1 MALCTVV
8 VFFAALI
15 ARSVVLLVAAPP
27 ARLLDEIALR
37 RYAPDMADD
46 RLQGTE
52 IADSVID
59 LIGHTPLVRM
69 KRMREVE
76 QIPSVLAMKMET
88 TNPGG
93 SSKDRPALEM
103 ILAAE
108 REGLLRPGGTIVEPT
123 SGNTGVGL
131 AIVAAQRGYR
141 CVFVMTDKVAPEK
154 ISLLRAY
161 GAEVVVCPVAVA
173 PDDPT
178 SYYSVAER
186 LTVELDAFRPNQYG
200 NPANPLSHEKTTGP
214 ELWGQTAGRITHFV
228 AGAGTCGSITGTAR
242 YLKAQ
247 NPDIRI
253 IAADPEGSVFSG
265 GSGRPYLVEGVG
277 EDFFPAAW
285 APELYDEVIAIS
297 DEESFLTARR
307 VSEVEGILIGGSGGM
322 AVAAAIQVA
331 KRAGPDDIVV
341 VLNPDSGRGY
351 LSRVFDDEWM
361 ANFGFVR
368 ECDECVGAVLDTRA
382 GMAELLYVNPDQTVR
397 QAIELMRANGVSQLP
412 VCKNTPPFAAAEVSG
427 SVDELDVMEAI
438 ARDPSVM
445 STPVGKV
452 MGPKLPTIGVGQ
464 RVERAVKMLE
474 VAPALLVLSGGRPL
488 AVVTRTDILSYFQ
501 SVAAGRRSG
510 DAPVGERRRPTAGSA
525 STPAPSTPASRPTPP
540 PAPSSPRSRCPR
552 RSPRTA
558 WAGTAASS
566 TPGPATRPAPRW
578 RLRRLARVGPPRPR
592 LRQRPG
598 RRGRRPAAR
607 AARAGASCSAT
618 TPTAARS
625 A

>member
-1 MALCTVV
+1 MVD
-8 VFFAALI
+8 
-15 ARSVVLLVAAPP
+15 
-27 ARLLDEIALR
+27 ARLHGTAIA
-37 RYAPDMADD
+37 
-46 RLQGTE
+46 E
-52 IADSVID
+52 SVIE
-59 LIGHTPLVRM
+59 LIGNTPLVAM
-69 KRMREVE
+69 KRIMEIER
-76 QIPSVLAMKMET
+76 IPGVLAMKMET
-88 TNPGG
+88 NNPGG

-103 ILAAE
+103 IAAAE
-108 REGLLRPGGTIVEPT
+108 RDGLLRPRGTIVEPT

-173 PDDPT
+173 PEDPQ

-186 LTVELDAFRPNQYG
+186 LTEELAAFRPNQYA
-200 NPANPLSHEKTTGP
+200 NPANPLAHERTTGP
-214 ELWGQTAGRITHFV
+214 ELWAQTAGRITHFV
-228 AGAGTCGSITGTAR
+228 AGAGTCGTITGTAR
-242 YLKAQ
+242 FLKAQ

-285 APELYDEVIAIS
+285 VPELYDEVIAIS

-307 VSEVEGILIGGSGGM
+307 VSEAEGILIGGSGGM
-322 AVAAAIQVA
+322 AVAAAIRVA
-331 KRAGPDDIVV
+331 KRAGPEDIVV

-361 ANFGFVR
+361 ANYGFLR

-382 GMAELLYVNPDQTVR
+382 GMAELLYVNPADTVR
-397 QAIELMRANGVSQLP
+397 DSIELMRANGVSQLP

-427 SVDELDVMEAI
+427 SIDELELMEAI

-445 STPVGKV
+445 STPVEKV

-464 RVERAVKMLE
+464 KVERAVRMLE

-488 AVVTRTDILSYFQ
+488 AVITRTDILSYFEAVA
-501 SVAAGRRSG
+501 SVEDAG
-510 DAPVGERRRPTAGSA
+510 
-525 STPAPSTPASRPTPP
+525 
-540 PAPSSPRSRCPR
+540 
-552 RSPRTA
+552 
-558 WAGTAASS
+558 
-566 TPGPATRPAPRW
+566 
-578 RLRRLARVGPPRPR
+578 
-592 LRQRPG
+592 G
-598 RRGRRPAAR
+598 RDG
-607 AARAGASCSAT
+607 
-618 TPTAARS
+618 
-625 A
+625 

>member
-1 MALCTVV
+1 MAD
-8 VFFAALI
+8 
-15 ARSVVLLVAAPP
+15 
-27 ARLLDEIALR
+27 ARLE
-37 RYAPDMADD
+37 
-46 RLQGTE
+46 GTQ
-52 IADSVID
+52 IADSVVD

-69 KRMREVE
+69 KRTMELE
-76 QIPSVLAMKMET
+76 QLPAVLAMKMET

-154 ISLLRAY
+154 ISLLKAY

-173 PDDPT
+173 PEDPQ

-186 LTVELDAFRPNQYG
+186 LTNELDAFRPNQYA
-200 NPANPLSHEKTTGP
+200 NPANPLAHEKTTGP
-214 ELWGQTAGRITHFV
+214 ELWAQTAGRITHFV

-242 YLKAQ
+242 FLKAR

-285 APELYDEVIAIS
+285 ERELYDEIIPIS
-297 DEESFLTARR
+297 DEESFLTARH

-322 AVAAAIQVA
+322 AVAAAIRVA
-331 KRAGPDDIVV
+331 KRAGADDVVV

-351 LSRVFDDEWM
+351 LSRIFDDEWM
-361 ANFGFVR
+361 ANFGFLR
-368 ECDECVGAVLDTRA
+368 ECEECVGAVLDARNSPND
-382 GMAELLYVNPDQTVR
+382 LLYVNPDQTVR

-445 STPVGKV
+445 GTPVEKV
-452 MGPKLPTIGVGQ
+452 MGPKLPTVGVGQ
-464 RVERAVKMLE
+464 KVERAVKMLE

-501 SVAAGRRSG
+501 SVAAV
-510 DAPVGERRRPTAGSA
+510 D
-525 STPAPSTPASRPTPP
+525 
-540 PAPSSPRSRCPR
+540 
-552 RSPRTA
+552 
-558 WAGTAASS
+558 
-566 TPGPATRPAPRW
+566 
-578 RLRRLARVGPPRPR
+578 
-592 LRQRPG
+592 
-598 RRGRRPAAR
+598 
-607 AARAGASCSAT
+607 
-618 TPTAARS
+618 
-625 A
+625 